1 MKLGIKQEGKTG
13 SEVVDK
19 EEAGLVFEVARV
31 DADQIGEVKLVA
43 EVVAE
48 AIVKVAKEH
57 MLDMTKSTWAPGKEA
72 ILKKLLPR
80 CTSGLESA
88 KISDAEVA
96 A

>member
-1 MKLGIKQEGKTG
+1 MGSKQEGKTG
-13 SEVVDK
+13 SEVVD
-19 EEAGLVFEVARV
+19 EEKARFFFEVAKV
-31 DADQIGEVKLVA
+31 DADQVGEVKLVV
-43 EVVAE
+43 EVTAE

-57 MLDMTKSTWAPGKEA
+57 MLAMTKSTWAPGKEA

-80 CTSGLESA
+80 STLGLESA

>member
-57 MLDMTKSTWAPGKEA
+57 MLAMTKSTWAPGS
-72 ILKKLLPR
+72 
-80 CTSGLESA
+80 TSGLESA
-88 KISDAEVA
+88 KISDAGVTV
-96 A
+96 

>member
-57 MLDMTKSTWAPGKEA
+57 MLAMTKSTWAPGKEA
-72 ILKKLLPR
+72 ILKRLRLR
-80 CTSGLESA
+80 STLGLESA
-88 KISDAEVA
+88 KISDAGVTV
-96 A
+96 

>member
-1 MKLGIKQEGKTG
+1 MGSKQEGKTG
-13 SEVVDK
+13 SEVV
-19 EEAGLVFEVARV
+19 EEKKAGFFFEVAKV
-31 DADQIGEVKLVA
+31 DADQVGEVKLVV
-43 EVVAE
+43 EVTAE

-57 MLDMTKSTWAPGKEA
+57 MLAMTKSTWAPGKEA

-80 CTSGLESA
+80 STLGLESA

>member
-1 MKLGIKQEGKTG
+1 MGSKQEGKTG
-13 SEVVDK
+13 SGVVDK
-19 EEAGLVFEVARV
+19 KAGLVFEVAKV
-31 DADQIGEVKLVA
+31 DADQVGEVKLVV
-43 EVVAE
+43 EVAAE

-57 MLDMTKSTWAPGKEA
+57 MLAMTKSTWAPGREA

-80 CTSGLESA
+80 STSGLESA